1 MCDVG
6 VDFVAPLLNLFG
18 LEALSFLK
26 GFLHRRVTNRRDFLG
41 LEVAFSRS
49 LFLCKNIKG

>member
-26 GFLHRRVTNRRDFLG
+26 GFLHRRVTNRRDFWG

-49 LFLCKNIKG
+49 LFLCENIKG